1 MMEQFSAEDRP
12 TDIFH
17 TSPVMPTFSCAEQQF
32 LKWVIMF
39 QYKLAIPLV
48 QYLGFFAV
56 NLLILAEQFLTGR
69 EQNSCFSGV
78 YICFDEMWTK
88 CLAKCELKFYCKTS
102 NNIK

>member
-1 MMEQFSAEDRP
+1 MEQVSAEDRP

-17 TSPVMPTFSCAEQQF
+17 TSPVIPTFSYAEQQF
-32 LKWVIMF
+32 LKWVVMF
-39 QYKLAIPLV
+39 QYKLAIPSV
-48 QYLGFFAV
+48 QYSNFFCCQSFDST
-56 NLLILAEQFLTGR
+56 EQFLTWR

-102 NNIK
+102 NDIKQ